1 MKLFYFLM
9 LLCVGC
15 LTHFPAFA
23 KEIKLVTGTDYAPF
37 TSPDL
42 PKGGVISDVVSHVFR
57 KMGYTV
63 SLQYFPWKRGMKR
76 VGSLEND
83 ATFPYAIT
91 REREEEFLYS
101 RPINRLTVSIFQ
113 RVSVG
118 RHYGTPQDLV
128 GLTYCQP
135 LGYKTEDELVP
146 LLNASVI
153 NRLRADTVDSCLE
166 RLGSGRADFVAL
178 NNLVVWAGAHRIWS
192 GEEQRVIEEAETPLN
207 TSTEHLIISRHHP
220 EGDKLITEFNR
231 TYQILLDDGTL
242 KEIWTKHL
250 GKNANPAM

>member
-9 LLCVGC
+9 LLSVGYF
-15 LTHFPAFA
+15 THSPAFS
-23 KEIKLVTGTDYAPF
+23 KEIKLVTGIDYAPF
-37 TSPDL
+37 SSPDL

-83 ATFPYAIT
+83 ATFPYART
-91 REREEEFLYS
+91 REREKEFFYS
-101 RPINRLTVSIFQ
+101 RPVNRLTVSIFQ
-113 RVSVG
+113 RVSFA
-118 RHYGTPQDLV
+118 RDYGIPKDLV

-146 LLNASVI
+146 LLDASVL

-178 NNLVVWAGAHRIWS
+178 NNLVVWAAAHRIWS
-192 GEEQRVIEEAETPLN
+192 GGEQEIIEEAETPLN
-207 TSTEHLIISRHHP
+207 SSTEHVIISRQHP
-220 EGDKLITEFNR
+220 NGDELILEFNR
-231 TYQILLDDGTL
+231 AYQLLLDDGTL
-242 KEIWTKHL
+242 KGIWTRHL
-250 GKNANPAM
+250 GGNAKPAM